1 MVSSCLQ
8 KQREVK
14 MTSSNNRESP
24 LPLLKTCQTCFSLK
38 IRCSKT
44 QDSDSCDRCLR
55 LGKTCIF
62 NQARRRQNV
71 NRQRERLDVRSKSE
85 QSSKSP
91 TTTYEKTS
99 SSSKVQDIFNQ
110 NASFDPFERGII
122 TFEAARDLLDCYR
135 TRMIPYFPFVLFR
148 NDVSVEQ
155 LNAERPYAC
164 LAALAAAS
172 HADVATQKALGY
184 LFKQIVAA
192 KMVEGDFC
200 QLDLLQGLLINLAW
214 AHYQAKPKRY
224 IQHLHLAT
232 SIISDLRLDKPRKPK
247 LWSAEGG
254 KDKNKPD
261 WGPDEMRALAGTYY
275 LSSSSS
281 IILQKTRQFF
291 YTPYITACCEHLAS
305 WNEYPTDKYLPYMI
319 TVQTLIEGVED
330 LVNNTVSTNNG
341 LQFFSGCQEI
351 SQKCTEIK
359 ETLPFPLS
367 ESPPLLL
374 QIHILEL
381 LLSQSSPRGTSFGLD
396 KFNNQLE
403 HESSLIDWLSA
414 SMSAARSLISVIL
427 VMPQGEEMYMSNM
440 GWIMMNCGLNL
451 AVRLDLVAARGSISG
466 SMQHLRRF
474 LDMRHTLRQLVLR
487 FEATPGQDAP
497 LDHPFYALAKRIRRL
512 ENWYLSQAEH
522 QTPDSSVSISP
533 SVNDQP
539 LLSVGTDASGMP
551 VGGSMPFIAGPWP
564 MSSDWYQNPDLDIG
578 TFLFADPVEF
588 PINLGY
594 GT

>member
-1 MVSSCLQ
+1 
-8 KQREVK
+8 
-14 MTSSNNRESP
+14 MTSSNNRDSP

-91 TTTYEKTS
+91 TSPYEKAS

-122 TFEAARDLLDCYR
+122 TFEATRDLLDCYR

-200 QLDLLQGLLINLAW
+200 QLDLLQGLLINLAC
-214 AHYQAKPKRY
+214 
-224 IQHLHLAT
+224 
-232 SIISDLRLDKPRKPK
+232 DLRLDKPRRPK

-291 YTPYITACCEHLAS
+291 YTPYITACCKHLAS

-351 SQKCTEIK
+351 SQKCFEIK
-359 ETLPFPLS
+359 GTLPFPLS

-396 KFNNQLE
+396 KFNNQFE

-451 AVRLDLVAARGSISG
+451 AVRLDLVAAKGSISG

-539 LLSVGTDASGMP
+539 LLSVGTDASGMS

-578 TFLFADPVEF
+578 TSLFADPVEF

>member
-1 MVSSCLQ
+1 MS
-8 KQREVK
+8 
-14 MTSSNNRESP
+14 SSNNIESP

-91 TTTYEKTS
+91 TSPYEKAS
-99 SSSKVQDIFNQ
+99 SSSKLQDIFNP
-110 NASFDPFERGII
+110 NDP
-122 TFEAARDLLDCYR
+122 
-135 TRMIPYFPFVLFR
+135 MIPYFPFVLFR
-148 NDVSVEQ
+148 DDVSVEQ
-155 LNAERPYAC
+155 LNAERPFAC

-172 HADVATQKALGY
+172 HAEVPTQKALGY

-232 SIISDLRLDKPRKPK
+232 SIISDLRLDKPRRPK

-330 LVNNTVSTNNG
+330 LVNNTASTNNG
-341 LQFFSGCQEI
+341 LHFFSGCQEI
-351 SQKCTEIK
+351 SQKCTEVK

-396 KFNNQLE
+396 KFNNQFE

-440 GWIMMNCGLNL
+440 GWIMMDCGLNL

-497 LDHPFYALAKRIRRL
+497 ADHPFYALAKRIRRL

-533 SVNDQP
+533 SVNDQS
-539 LLSVGTDASGMP
+539 LLSVGTDASGMS
-551 VGGSMPFIAGPWP
+551 VGSMPFIAGPWP

-578 TFLFADPVEF
+578 SFLFADPVEF

>member
-1 MVSSCLQ
+1 
-8 KQREVK
+8 
-14 MTSSNNRESP
+14 
-24 LPLLKTCQTCFSLK
+24 
-38 IRCSKT
+38 
-44 QDSDSCDRCLR
+44 
-55 LGKTCIF
+55 
-62 NQARRRQNV
+62 
-71 NRQRERLDVRSKSE
+71 
-85 QSSKSP
+85 
-91 TTTYEKTS
+91 
-99 SSSKVQDIFNQ
+99 
-110 NASFDPFERGII
+110 
-122 TFEAARDLLDCYR
+122 
-135 TRMIPYFPFVLFR
+135 
-148 NDVSVEQ
+148 
-155 LNAERPYAC
+155 
-164 LAALAAAS
+164 
-172 HADVATQKALGY
+172 
-184 LFKQIVAA
+184 
-192 KMVEGDFC
+192 MVEGDFC
-200 QLDLLQGLLINLAW
+200 QLDLLQGLLINLAC
-214 AHYQAKPKRY
+214 
-224 IQHLHLAT
+224 
-232 SIISDLRLDKPRKPK
+232 DLRLDKPRRPK

-305 WNEYPTDKYLPYMI
+305 WNEYSMDKYLPYMI

-330 LVNNTVSTNNG
+330 LVNNTLSTNNG
-341 LQFFSGCQEI
+341 LHFFSGCQEI

-359 ETLPFPLS
+359 EALPFPLS

-396 KFNNQLE
+396 KFNNQFE

-427 VMPQGEEMYMSNM
+427 VMPQGEEVYMSNM

-497 LDHPFYALAKRIRRL
+497 ADHPFYALAKRIRRL

-533 SVNDQP
+533 SVNDQS
-539 LLSVGTDASGMP
+539 LLGVSTDASGMS
-551 VGGSMPFIAGPWP
+551 VGSMPFIASPWP

>member
-1 MVSSCLQ
+1 
-8 KQREVK
+8 

-91 TTTYEKTS
+91 TSPYEKTS
-99 SSSKVQDIFNQ
+99 PSSKVQDIFNQ

-122 TFEAARDLLDCYR
+122 TFEAARDLIDCYR

-200 QLDLLQGLLINLAW
+200 QLDLLQGLLINLAC
-214 AHYQAKPKRY
+214 
-224 IQHLHLAT
+224 
-232 SIISDLRLDKPRKPK
+232 DLRLDKPRRPK

-396 KFNNQLE
+396 KFNNQFE

-427 VMPQGEEMYMSNM
+427 VMPQGEEIYMSNM

-539 LLSVGTDASGMP
+539 LLSVGTDASGMS

-564 MSSDWYQNPDLDIG
+564 MTSDWYQNPDLDIG

>member
-1 MVSSCLQ
+1 
-8 KQREVK
+8 

-85 QSSKSP
+85 QSSKLPTSP
-91 TTTYEKTS
+91 YEKTS
-99 SSSKVQDIFNQ
+99 PSSKVQDIFNQ

-122 TFEAARDLLDCYR
+122 TFEAARDLIDCYR

-200 QLDLLQGLLINLAW
+200 QLDLLQGLLINLAC
-214 AHYQAKPKRY
+214 
-224 IQHLHLAT
+224 
-232 SIISDLRLDKPRKPK
+232 DLRLDKPRRPK

-396 KFNNQLE
+396 KFNNQFE

-539 LLSVGTDASGMP
+539 LLSVGTDASGMS

-564 MSSDWYQNPDLDIG
+564 MTSDWYQNPDLDIG

>member
-1 MVSSCLQ
+1 
-8 KQREVK
+8 
-14 MTSSNNRESP
+14 
-24 LPLLKTCQTCFSLK
+24 
-38 IRCSKT
+38 
-44 QDSDSCDRCLR
+44 
-55 LGKTCIF
+55 
-62 NQARRRQNV
+62 
-71 NRQRERLDVRSKSE
+71 
-85 QSSKSP
+85 
-91 TTTYEKTS
+91 
-99 SSSKVQDIFNQ
+99 
-110 NASFDPFERGII
+110 
-122 TFEAARDLLDCYR
+122 
-135 TRMIPYFPFVLFR
+135 
-148 NDVSVEQ
+148 
-155 LNAERPYAC
+155 
-164 LAALAAAS
+164 
-172 HADVATQKALGY
+172 
-184 LFKQIVAA
+184 
-192 KMVEGDFC
+192 MVEGDFC
-200 QLDLLQGLLINLAW
+200 QLDLLQGLLINLAC
-214 AHYQAKPKRY
+214 
-224 IQHLHLAT
+224 
-232 SIISDLRLDKPRKPK
+232 DLRLDKPRRPK

-261 WGPDEMRALAGTYY
+261 WGSDEMRALAGTYY

-341 LQFFSGCQEI
+341 LHFFSGCQEI

-396 KFNNQLE
+396 KFNNQFE

-497 LDHPFYALAKRIRRL
+497 VDHPFYALAKRIRRL

-533 SVNDQP
+533 SINDQP
-539 LLSVGTDASGMP
+539 LLSVGTDASSMP
-551 VGGSMPFIAGPWP
+551 VGASMPFIAGPWP

-594 GT
+594 GA

>member
-1 MVSSCLQ
+1 
-8 KQREVK
+8 

-91 TTTYEKTS
+91 TSPYEKTS
-99 SSSKVQDIFNQ
+99 PSSKVQDIFNQ

-122 TFEAARDLLDCYR
+122 TFEAARDLIDCYR

-200 QLDLLQGLLINLAW
+200 QLDLLQGLLINLAC
-214 AHYQAKPKRY
+214 
-224 IQHLHLAT
+224 
-232 SIISDLRLDKPRKPK
+232 
-247 LWSAEGG
+247 
-254 KDKNKPD
+254 
-261 WGPDEMRALAGTYY
+261 
-275 LSSSSS
+275 SS

-396 KFNNQLE
+396 KFNNQFE

-427 VMPQGEEMYMSNM
+427 VMPQGEEIYMSNM

-539 LLSVGTDASGMP
+539 LLSVGTDASGMS

-564 MSSDWYQNPDLDIG
+564 MTSDWYQNPDLDIG

>member
-1 MVSSCLQ
+1 
-8 KQREVK
+8 
-14 MTSSNNRESP
+14 
-24 LPLLKTCQTCFSLK
+24 
-38 IRCSKT
+38 
-44 QDSDSCDRCLR
+44 
-55 LGKTCIF
+55 
-62 NQARRRQNV
+62 
-71 NRQRERLDVRSKSE
+71 
-85 QSSKSP
+85 
-91 TTTYEKTS
+91 
-99 SSSKVQDIFNQ
+99 
-110 NASFDPFERGII
+110 
-122 TFEAARDLLDCYR
+122 
-135 TRMIPYFPFVLFR
+135 MI
-148 NDVSVEQ
+148 
-155 LNAERPYAC
+155 
-164 LAALAAAS
+164 
-172 HADVATQKALGY
+172 
-184 LFKQIVAA
+184 
-192 KMVEGDFC
+192 EGDFC

-232 SIISDLRLDKPRKPK
+232 SIISDLRLDKPRRPK

-261 WGPDEMRALAGTYY
+261 WGPEEMRALAGTYY

-341 LQFFSGCQEI
+341 LHFFSGCQEI

-396 KFNNQLE
+396 KFNNQFE

-487 FEATPGQDAP
+487 FEATPGQNAP
-497 LDHPFYALAKRIRRL
+497 ADHPFYGLAKRIRRL

-539 LLSVGTDASGMP
+539 LLSVGTDASGIS
-551 VGGSMPFIAGPWP
+551 VGASMPFIAGPWP

>member
-1 MVSSCLQ
+1 
-8 KQREVK
+8 

-91 TTTYEKTS
+91 TSPYEKTS
-99 SSSKVQDIFNQ
+99 PSSKVQDIFNQ
-110 NASFDPFERGII
+110 NALFDPFERGII
-122 TFEAARDLLDCYR
+122 TFEAARDLIDCYR

-200 QLDLLQGLLINLAW
+200 QLDLLQGLLINLAC
-214 AHYQAKPKRY
+214 
-224 IQHLHLAT
+224 
-232 SIISDLRLDKPRKPK
+232 DLRLDKPRRPK

-291 YTPYITACCEHLAS
+291 YTPYIAACCEHLAS

-396 KFNNQLE
+396 KFNNQFE

-539 LLSVGTDASGMP
+539 LLSVGTDASGMS

-564 MSSDWYQNPDLDIG
+564 MTSDWYQNPDLDIG